1 MRIRVSKILLVIMIT
16 NLLSSPFAYA
26 QTSPITRQDS
36 FEQRYDTFF
45 TVLEETFDA
54 SDYSETFRQS
64 FFNFQTNYSANNC
77 NYAQRM
83 EILKKKDAILDD
95 LIDNINSYSV
105 DDAKTRLSVFK
116 NLDLELTVLRNLDL
130 LELVPLNDPNYSRD
144 PMYLAAFDIH
154 RQDFNGNY
162 TEIKAEV
169 DLILDK
175 YEENFNQ
182 KIIDPQGNVTTTGV
196 YSECSNRF
204 NRTYQA
210 WSQTLDKFGKGNSQ
224 QIVALNKALKEF
236 IKSITSFSEN
246 FQNNLKKVFKEEL
259 AFLERNSNKE
269 DGFFKNLW
277 NVTKGSAAAVGG
289 DFVKVGQA
297 FSKEYNRLKTN
308 LTAGSDENLKKYILS
323 KRSLT
328 SDQNAFRDALQ
339 SGLNLNQI
347 AQSVESLKQQSESV
361 ANLEIEFKKLQIL
374 TDIHSAYALQIQAT
388 SSIPS
393 NYIQDCIQA
402 VKGTSQQ
409 RSLDKIFEHVY
420 TNQCK

>member
-1 MRIRVSKILLVIMIT
+1 MS
-16 NLLSSPFAYA
+16 
-26 QTSPITRQDS
+26 
-36 FEQRYDTFF
+36 
-45 TVLEETFDA
+45 
-54 SDYSETFRQS
+54 
-64 FFNFQTNYSANNC
+64 
-77 NYAQRM
+77 
-83 EILKKKDAILDD
+83 
-95 LIDNINSYSV
+95 
-105 DDAKTRLSVFK
+105 
-116 NLDLELTVLRNLDL
+116 
-130 LELVPLNDPNYSRD
+130 
-144 PMYLAAFDIH
+144 
-154 RQDFNGNY
+154 
-162 TEIKAEV
+162 
-169 DLILDK
+169 
-175 YEENFNQ
+175 
-182 KIIDPQGNVTTTGV
+182 
-196 YSECSNRF
+196 
-204 NRTYQA
+204 
-210 WSQTLDKFGKGNSQ
+210 
-224 QIVALNKALKEF
+224 
-236 IKSITSFSEN
+236 
-246 FQNNLKKVFKEEL
+246 
-259 AFLERNSNKE
+259 
-269 DGFFKNLW
+269 
-277 NVTKGSAAAVGG
+277 AAVGG